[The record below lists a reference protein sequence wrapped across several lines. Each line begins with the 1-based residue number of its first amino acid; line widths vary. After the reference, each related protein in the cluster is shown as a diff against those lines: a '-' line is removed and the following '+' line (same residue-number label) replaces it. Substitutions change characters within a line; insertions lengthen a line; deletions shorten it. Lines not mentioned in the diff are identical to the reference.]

1 MLKTVLAAAAFS
13 SFIVAAGASQAEVAV
28 KFSDLDL
35 TKASGAAKLEQRIT
49 RAGRALCAGDRGSWG
64 RQAECRAAVRQ
75 EFQTKLAAI
84 KPASQLASR

>member
-1 MLKTVLAAAAFS
+1 MLKTVFAAAAFS
-13 SFIVAAGASQAEVAV
+13 TFIVAAGVSQAEVAV

-35 TKASGAAKLEQRIT
+35 SKASGAAKLEQRIS
-49 RAGRALCAGDRGSWG
+49 RASRAMCAVDRGAWAQ
-64 RQAECRAAVRQ
+64 QAECRAAVRE